1 MATILDSATT
11 TELRWYKAVV
21 LDVLY
26 RAIGTARGIGDPDD
40 ATERSLRTLCKCLG
54 CSLFTLAPP
63 AVFGTRVHG
72 PILKRL
78 LQDLNLVP
86 SNQSS
91 IKVTTTLIIII
102 PNPHTRTLSPHPYP

>member
-1 MATILDSATT
+1 MSTLLDSATT
-11 TELRWYKAVV
+11 TELRWYKAAI

-26 RAIGTARGIGDPDD
+26 RAMGTARGIGDPNDT
-40 ATERSLRTLCKCLG
+40 TERSLRTLCKCLG
-54 CSLFTLAPP
+54 SGLGTLAPP

-72 PILKRL
+72 PMLKRL

-91 IKVTTTLIIII
+91 VKVIIVTTYTG
-102 PNPHTRTLSPHPYP
+102 